1 MVCNAYAATLQPSAA
16 AQSAPAFTA
25 ILRSSSSPRPPPAA
39 TLSWKCVAGGRPGN
53 LGMWK
58 LITASR
64 SPTLSS
70 SSAGD
75 AVAASERSATAAAAG
90 RAPLPAPCAGSGQL
104 ALTRTRNRAVMLVRM
119 ALLQERVSTIS
130 LKRKVKMGQKRRGK
144 HALIP
149 PAGFPAP
156 NPPEAPPQPTL
167 LAQCIRLHM
176 VHMVKHVWLFCLSYF

>member
-1 MVCNAYAATLQPSAA
+1 M
-16 AQSAPAFTA
+16 
-25 ILRSSSSPRPPPAA
+25 
-39 TLSWKCVAGGRPGN
+39 AGGRPGN

-119 ALLQERVSTIS
+119 ASLTGLRFTIS
-130 LKRKVKMGQKRRGK
+130 LKWKVKNVKEGGQEGTMDGPGT
-144 HALIP
+144 ALPAPVP
-149 PAGFPAP
+149 PAHRSITSRRY
-156 NPPEAPPQPTL
+156 PPP
-167 LAQCIRLHM
+167 CIRLHI
-176 VHMVKHVWLFCLSYF
+176 VLPGFVYLTDTAVRFLTYSPWAECWLSRPELQHGARVAGRPLEFSRLNLS